1 MTPERWR
8 QVCALFAAAL
18 RCAPAEREVLLR
30 EVGAGHPELQ
40 TEVDRLLAGDAR
52 ADEEGFLRVPDAPG
66 STQDLGCDRF
76 EATWR
81 AGDRPQI
88 AVNPP
93 PEIPGYEI
101 LSELGR
107 GGMAVVYKARQLRL
121 NRLCALKMILP
132 GGLAGAAAP
141 RPPPG
146 RGRDHRQDSAPQYRS
161 DLRTWRPRRSAL
173 LRDGVRRW
181 RDARRS
187 ARRHP
192 LVSLEV
198 GEPG

>member
-8 QVCALFAAAL
+8 QVCALFAAL

-30 EVGAGHPELQ
+30 EACAGHPGLQ

-52 ADEEGFLRVPDAPG
+52 ADEHGFLRVPDAPS
-66 STQDLGCDRF
+66 STQDQVCDRF

-88 AVNPP
+88 AVNPPPAPP

-121 NRLCALKMILP
+121 NRLQQAS
-132 GGLAGAAAP
+132 G
-141 RPPPG
+141 
-146 RGRDHRQDSAPQYRS
+146 S
-161 DLRTWRPRRSAL
+161 DRTGF
-173 LRDGVRRW
+173 GVKP
-181 RDARRS
+181 S
-187 ARRHP
+187 
-192 LVSLEV
+192 
-198 GEPG
+198 

>member
-8 QVCALFAAAL
+8 QVCALLAAAL

-93 PEIPGYEI
+93 PAPPPEIPGYEI

-107 GGMAVVYKARQLRL
+107 GEKGQPRFRGCQNGSGPIRFSSRRQHS
-121 NRLCALKMILP
+121 NP
-132 GGLAGAAAP
+132 P
-141 RPPPG
+141 R
-146 RGRDHRQDSAPQYRS
+146 
-161 DLRTWRPRRSAL
+161 
-173 LRDGVRRW
+173 
-181 RDARRS
+181 
-187 ARRHP
+187 
-192 LVSLEV
+192 
-198 GEPG
+198 